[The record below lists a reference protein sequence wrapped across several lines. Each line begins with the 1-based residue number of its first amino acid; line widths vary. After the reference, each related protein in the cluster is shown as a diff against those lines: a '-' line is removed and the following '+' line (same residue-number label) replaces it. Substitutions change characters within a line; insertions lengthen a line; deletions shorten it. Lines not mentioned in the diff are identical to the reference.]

1 MKYEN
6 KTKKQLIDE
15 LEEKRLRVAEL
26 EVSETERK
34 RFEESLKAEQERL
47 ELTLRSVSGGITNA
61 KLSYL
66 KN

>member
-47 ELTLRSVSGGITNA
+47 ELTLRSVGGGITNA